1 VAELPFVP
9 ASGAAIP
16 NLVDDEQDLE
26 WANARLSVANHVGHL
41 LGPSLGGLLV
51 AAGGASLVFL
61 LNALSFLASACL
73 VARVHGCFA
82 AGRDA
87 APVEPGTGAGFRQL
101 LRNPVVLRIAV
112 ASTVLYLAVDM
123 TLVAD
128 IPLARSFGWGAVGYG
143 LMDAFWG
150 GGALLGAA
158 LRQARLATY
167 RMPVAWIRPAS
178 IAACSSASLVSARS
192 EKR

>member
-1 VAELPFVP
+1 VHLA
-9 ASGAAIP
+9 GATSRRR
-16 NLVDDEQDLE
+16 
-26 WANARLSVANHVGHL
+26 WGSSH
-41 LGPSLGGLLV
+41 
-51 AAGGASLVFL
+51 AAG
-61 LNALSFLASACL
+61 
-73 VARVHGCFA
+73 
-82 AGRDA
+82 
-87 APVEPGTGAGFRQL
+87 TGFRQL

-128 IPLARSFGWGAVGYG
+128 VPLARSFGWGAVGYG

-150 GGALLGAA
+150 GGALLGSA

-178 IAACSSASLVSARS
+178 IAACSSVSLVSARS

>member
-1 VAELPFVP
+1 VHLT
-9 ASGAAIP
+9 GATSRRR
-16 NLVDDEQDLE
+16 
-26 WANARLSVANHVGHL
+26 WGSSR
-41 LGPSLGGLLV
+41 
-51 AAGGASLVFL
+51 AAG
-61 LNALSFLASACL
+61 
-73 VARVHGCFA
+73 
-82 AGRDA
+82 
-87 APVEPGTGAGFRQL
+87 TGLRQL

-128 IPLARSFGWGAVGYG
+128 VPLARSFGWGAVGYG

-150 GGALLGAA
+150 GGALLGAVLASRVVARAESPAMVGGTAAIALGFAAVAASAATFVLGSA